1 MIIMQQNR
9 NWALLASAVLLA
21 LVVAVTVFDAE
32 MLLPW
37 G

>member
-1 MIIMQQNR
+1 MQQNR

-21 LVVAVTVFDAE
+21 LVVAATVLDAE